1 MYLFLN
7 RISTILPLQIYV
19 NSASYEPF
27 SHNSEGAL
35 QYTCDKVT
43 VRFPH
48 KCHEEIES
56 HLNTAKG

>member
-1 MYLFLN
+1 MYFFWSYFHN
-7 RISTILPLQIYV
+7 PPLADI
-19 NSASYEPF
+19 NLASYEPF
-27 SHNSEGAL
+27 AYNSEGVL